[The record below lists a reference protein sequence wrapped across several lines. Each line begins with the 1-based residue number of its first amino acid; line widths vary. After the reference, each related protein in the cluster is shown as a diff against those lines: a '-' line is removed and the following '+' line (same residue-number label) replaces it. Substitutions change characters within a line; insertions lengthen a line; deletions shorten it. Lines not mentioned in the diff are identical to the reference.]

1 MRKIITA
8 ILLII
13 FLVSGGV
20 IAFHFYEEHAMEASS
35 ARARD
40 FFEEIAPNQ
49 GHSMG
54 IIDGSTENAGHA
66 GMEAAADATGMDF
79 AAIRS
84 HFGNDDIVAHLLI
97 EGTTIDYLVVQAE
110 DNEFYLTHD
119 IWRNHAASGWIFL
132 DYEAD
137 IASPDHNWII
147 YGHNMQRDHM
157 FHSIRRY
164 TDYDFFRNHRIIN
177 LTTPFGVYLWEI
189 FSFYSTPINFSYNTV
204 NFTNPETLEYMLKH
218 FKRMSR
224 HNAGITVTSEDRIL
238 TLSTCTNRDINERYV
253 LHARLVN
260 R

>member
-1 MRKIITA
+1 MN
-8 ILLII
+8 
-13 FLVSGGV
+13 
-20 IAFHFYEEHAMEASS
+20 FYEEHSMIQSS
-35 ARARD
+35 ALARD
-40 FFEEIAPNQ
+40 ILDEI
-49 GHSMG
+49 
-54 IIDGSTENAGHA
+54 TESVQ
-66 GMEAAADATGMDF
+66 MDF
-79 AAIRS
+79 EKIRAD
-84 HFGNDDIVAHLLI
+84 FNNDDIVAHLLI
-97 EGTTIDYLVVQAE
+97 EGTTIDYLVVQAD
-110 DNEFYLTHD
+110 DNDFYVTHD
-119 IWRNHAASGWIFL
+119 IWRRPTPAGWIFL
-132 DYEAD
+132 DYEANIEND
-137 IASPDHNWII
+137 DDNWII